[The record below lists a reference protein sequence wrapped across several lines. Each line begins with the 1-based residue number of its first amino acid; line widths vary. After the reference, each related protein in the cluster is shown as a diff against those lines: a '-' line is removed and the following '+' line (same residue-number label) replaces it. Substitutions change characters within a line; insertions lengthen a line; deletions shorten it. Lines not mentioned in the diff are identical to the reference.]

1 MLKDKE
7 RCETVIHNAYEKAFS
22 LYGKFYIATNYIKSK
37 QTYIIFMRNDKG
49 CNTYFDV
56 DLKKFT
62 RYQSMYNYILNNFY
76 EYIKEVLIQCGK

>member
-7 RCETVIHNAYEKAFS
+7 RCETVIHNDYEKAFS
-22 LYGKFYIATNYIKSK
+22 LYDKFYIATNYIKSK
-37 QTYIIFMRNDKG
+37 QTYIIFMRNSKG
-49 CNTYFDV
+49 CNTHFDV

-62 RYQSMYNYILNNFY
+62 RYQNMYNYILNNFY